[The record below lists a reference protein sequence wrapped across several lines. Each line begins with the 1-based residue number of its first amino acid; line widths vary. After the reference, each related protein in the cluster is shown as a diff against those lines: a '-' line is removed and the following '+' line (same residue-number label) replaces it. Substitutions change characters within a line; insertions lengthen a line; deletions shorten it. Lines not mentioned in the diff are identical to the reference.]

1 MRPEG
6 SNERDVHEWRERF
19 VWIDPSSVNVDGG
32 ELHWQKLS
40 QENAR
45 LSFKALERIRPFLND
60 DDIQTT
66 PGARQCRH
74 RISELKDAKGGPVFS
89 ETDLRFF
96 DLYFGSDHIRVDKS
110 GSSYDVTNGRHRLW
124 LARQEGV
131 RALPAQVNELVESS
145 SSSSKEAE
153 RMSNLELSDVEDEAK
168 EQNEQAEEM
177 KGEIEKHNEN
187 AARLEAALG
196 DIRASGQ
203 EIGSDEMKKA
213 EASAEKAKG
222 EIQQSLKEIRQR
234 RDELLME
241 NKELAGKV
249 LKVNDGR
256 RQAQHKVAVIMA
268 GGASGEFRNQVE
280 SINESLTKD
289 LANLAHA
296 ETDLADARKRL
307 ESLDV

>member
-1 MRPEG
+1 MKLEG
-6 SNERDVHEWRERF
+6 ESGRDVREWRERF
-19 VWIDPSSVNVDGG
+19 VWLDPSAVNVAGE

-45 LSFKALERIRPFLND
+45 ASFETLERLRPFLND
-60 DDIQTT
+60 DEMQT
-66 PGARQCRH
+66 GARQARD
-74 RISELKDAKGGPVFS
+74 RIAELKDSQGASIFS
-89 ETDLRFF
+89 DTDLRFF
-96 DLYFGSDHIRVDKS
+96 DLYFGSDHIRVDKV

-124 LARQEGV
+124 LARQQGV
-131 RALPAQVNELVESS
+131 RALPAQVNELVESNS
-145 SSSSKEAE
+145 SSGKEAE
-153 RMSNLELSDVEDEAK
+153 KMGNLELSDVENEAK
-168 EQNEQAEEM
+168 EQNEQADEM
-177 KGEIEKHNEN
+177 KGEVEQHKER
-187 AARLEAALG
+187 AARLEAALR
-196 DIRASGQ
+196 DIKASSQ

-222 EIQQSLKEIRQR
+222 EIEKSLKEIKHR
-234 RDELLME
+234 RDELLLE

-256 RQAQHKVAVIMA
+256 RQAQHKVAALMA

-280 SINESLTKD
+280 SINQSLTKD